1 MRILVIDPFAGA
13 AGDMLIGG
21 LLAAGADRDAVRRAM
36 ASVVADPEIGFVDR
50 AGIRAIRVRTHAGHT
65 SRTLADVLARVAA
78 SDAPMAAIALAE
90 RVFRRLHGAEASI
103 HGDDHVHFHEVG
115 ADDAIA
121 DVLGAATALL
131 SLGVAGVAVM
141 PVPLGPGT
149 IAGAHGTYPLPAPA
163 TVALL
168 AGAGVEVRLEP
179 EADGELVTPTGAAL
193 LAECRTLSWRTLGP
207 FRIATAGYGAGS
219 RDPPAGRTCSGP
231 SWSRRSL
238 PHEDYVEVLETNVD
252 DATGEVLAHTL
263 ARLMEEGARDAQA
276 IPALMK
282 KGRMGY
288 LVRVVCRPGD
298 GPVLARVL
306 AAEPRDARCPLGTVR
321 SPARRRADG
330 RAGRG
335 HDRVRDTD
343 HRYEAGPARREGIYL
358 QTRIRAGANVGSRD
372 SASHCA
378 WLSARWRRLPADI
391 PRERRRMSTDRLSS
405 GSEALDGL
413 LGGGYEHR
421 VITQLYGEAA
431 TGKSTLA
438 VLATVQALRTGRAV
452 VYLDS
457 EGFSAE
463 RFRQVAGDEADALVE
478 KLFLFEPLDLA
489 EQGVMIANADA
500 VLRNRPAALI
510 VVDSA
515 TALYRQEDLD
525 DNEAM
530 RLLTRQMLHLLGLAR
545 RHDLPV
551 LVTNQVYMDPG
562 RNRVVGLGGSALEHI
577 SKAIVRLEKM
587 DGRRRAVLAKH
598 RSRPEGGRFEYEITQ
613 TGIREV

>member
-36 ASVVADPEIGFVDR
+36 ASVVADPEMGFVDR

-65 SRTLADVLARVAA
+65 TRTLADVLARVAA
-78 SDAPMAAIALAE
+78 SDAPTAAIALAE

-207 FRIATAGYGAGS
+207 FRIAAAGYGAGS
-219 RDPPAGRTCSGP
+219 RDPPGRPNVLRALVVETE
-231 SWSRRSL
+231 L

-298 GPVLARVL
+298 GPALARVL
-306 AAEPRDARCPLGTVR
+306 AAELGTLGVR
-321 SPARRRADG
+321 SAPYVHRLVAERTVEPVVVTIGSETRTIDMKRGRLDGKVYTCKPEFEQVRTWARELGLPLRVVVRAVEEV
-330 RAGRG
+330 AGRHTAG
-335 HDRVRDTD
+335 ETTD
-343 HRYEAGPARREGIYL
+343 
-358 QTRIRAGANVGSRD
+358 
-372 SASHCA
+372 
-378 WLSARWRRLPADI
+378 
-391 PRERRRMSTDRLSS
+391 
-405 GSEALDGL
+405 
-413 LGGGYEHR
+413 EH
-421 VITQLYGEAA
+421 
-431 TGKSTLA
+431 
-438 VLATVQALRTGRAV
+438 
-452 VYLDS
+452 
-457 EGFSAE
+457 
-463 RFRQVAGDEADALVE
+463 
-478 KLFLFEPLDLA
+478 
-489 EQGVMIANADA
+489 
-500 VLRNRPAALI
+500 
-510 VVDSA
+510 
-515 TALYRQEDLD
+515 
-525 DNEAM
+525 
-530 RLLTRQMLHLLGLAR
+530 
-545 RHDLPV
+545 
-551 LVTNQVYMDPG
+551 
-562 RNRVVGLGGSALEHI
+562 
-577 SKAIVRLEKM
+577 
-587 DGRRRAVLAKH
+587 
-598 RSRPEGGRFEYEITQ
+598 
-613 TGIREV
+613 